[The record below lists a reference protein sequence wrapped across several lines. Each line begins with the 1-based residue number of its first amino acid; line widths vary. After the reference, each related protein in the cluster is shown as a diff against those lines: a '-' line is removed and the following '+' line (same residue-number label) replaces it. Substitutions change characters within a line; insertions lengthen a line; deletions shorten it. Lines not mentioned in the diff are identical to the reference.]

1 MTIREQMLPI
11 GTRVRHLKGFPG
23 DDQRTYPAGIE
34 GLIVSH
40 GSLGYH
46 GISFVFEDIEATFLF
61 LADEVEVLP
70 VISAEETLR
79 AELEATRKT
88 LTEVEGRARRYAEER
103 DAAQSA
109 LTVRYAMRREIEAKL
124 GMVSGEAND
133 ESLRRGL
140 EAIRALEA
148 EGVRWCDLAAAET
161 VRADKAER
169 DITASRAE
177 VERLTRER
185 DEIDA
190 LAQRYSDEALAASPA
205 LAGQGLNAGMMVA
218 VARAEKAERER
229 DDARADRDEAE
240 GKRDVAQQER
250 DEAREEREYHRR
262 AEHEAITRRVTAER
276 ERDEARAQVMQAAKT
291 RVQYQEER
299 DEARAQLLREAT
311 TTRLTAYRILAQIA
325 VDADDTDEAAA
336 DDLRSLLDVLWRQLT
351 DADRAA
357 FRDEAEKPR

>member
-250 DEAREEREYHRR
+250 NEAWSSLASTQAQLDLLSVRHQRRETLLEAADATEGEEVAVEALVDDLHFSMYHDGVYICLTPSCNDDGDGTWTDEQMKVEADHFCTVEECVAFLRGIKYM
-262 AEHEAITRRVTAER
+262 
-276 ERDEARAQVMQAAKT
+276 RDAAK
-291 RVQYQEER
+291 
-299 DEARAQLLREAT
+299 
-311 TTRLTAYRILAQIA
+311 
-325 VDADDTDEAAA
+325 AAA
-336 DDLRSLLDVLWRQLT
+336 SKKGL
-351 DADRAA
+351 
-357 FRDEAEKPR
+357 PR